1 MFCWMCSIL
10 HCSLVIV
17 SQLLNFSNAWLL
29 ILTACSKYTVEV
41 SLSHSFKDKMNSE
54 GTRSIFHYSE
64 FLYILLKNTL
74 VVLKYLYS
82 YFCYCL
88 SHISFIIIV
97 PQFLFFYSV
106 SEYSIFCWILSSSH
120 ISNLCR
126 SLFYFSIF
134 SCVHIL

>member
-41 SLSHSFKDKMNSE
+41 SLSHPFKDKMNSE
-54 GTRSIFHYSE
+54 GTRSIFYYSE
-64 FLYILLKNTL
+64 FLYILLKNTP

-88 SHISFIIIV
+88 SHIFHYYCFPV
-97 PQFLFFYSV
+97 PFFLFCFRIQHFLLNF
-106 SEYSIFCWILSSSH
+106 IF
-120 ISNLCR
+120 
-126 SLFYFSIF
+126 FTYF
-134 SCVHIL
+134 